1 MANGATFKS
10 IAAMSAVQTLQGQSQ
25 HKSEHV
31 MKRHDYTSIGGNQRA
46 FQTTHWSV
54 IERIAANS
62 ETDSQ
67 MLINDLLGKYWKPVY
82 CYLRHKGHGNEEAK
96 DLTQGFFEE
105 VVLGR
110 RLVHRASQAKGSFR
124 TFLLTALSRY
134 VKSVHR
140 KEITHKRIPKSN
152 LMPLENIG
160 ATELVD
166 PLSGLTAEESFHYM
180 WVSSLLDEVLAEV
193 EADCQTHDLA
203 VHWNV
208 YRDRVLEPIAHDTEP
223 PSLAEMCEKH
233 SVENTKKAS
242 NMVVTVNRRIQA
254 AVKRHLRQALSEE
267 TTVEDETKEIM
278 RALLKTAQPDV

>member
-1 MANGATFKS
+1 
-10 IAAMSAVQTLQGQSQ
+10 
-25 HKSEHV
+25 
-31 MKRHDYTSIGGNQRA
+31 
-46 FQTTHWSV
+46 
-54 IERIAANS
+54 
-62 ETDSQ
+62 
-67 MLINDLLGKYWKPVY
+67 
-82 CYLRHKGHGNEEAK
+82 
-96 DLTQGFFEE
+96 
-105 VVLGR
+105 
-110 RLVHRASQAKGSFR
+110 
-124 TFLLTALSRY
+124 
-134 VKSVHR
+134 
-140 KEITHKRIPKSN
+140 
-152 LMPLENIG
+152 MPLENIG

-233 SVENTKKAS
+233 GVEDTKKAS

-267 TTVEDETKEIM
+267 KTVEDETKEIM
-278 RALLKTAQPDV
+278 RALLRIAQPDV